1 MKRGTVV
8 AELVVLFASA
18 VIVVEFVIESIDTL
32 VDLVISVVETNTDKL
47 FLLVAGVVKPGN
59 FSKVVVE
66 SVVVFGLPVL
76 VV

>member
-32 VDLVISVVETNTDKL
+32 VDLVISVVETTDKL